1 MINLKRVRSLAAH
14 SRTLPEARRKRRRG
28 DELAELVRHLNGA
41 AVSIVVDPDVPPQL
55 HRVSIVIDP
64 DVTTLLYR
72 VLRRDLYFVT
82 KGRAKPWD
90 ATKTAA
96 FQELKIAM
104 GWRSGKY

>member
-14 SRTLPEARRKRRRG
+14 SRTQPEARRKRRRG

-41 AVSIVVDPDVPPQL
+41 AVSIVV
-55 HRVSIVIDP
+55 DP